1 MKFEVDKQERVV
13 VVTSKVEKLDAL
25 CAPELKG
32 ELVLANK
39 EGHRNMV
46 LDLSETRYIDSSGL
60 SAVLIGHRACRDAN
74 GTFVLSGLQPA
85 VAKLV
90 TISQL
95 DSVLKIVP
103 TAEGSD
109 RFRLYGGSRARPLI
123 KTYTLFHVVFIQ
135 PQCHCG
141 VDLGFLSHRFCP
153 V

>member
-1 MKFEVDKQERVV
+1 MTYFRRILNLDMKFEVDKQEKVV
-13 VVTSKVEKLDAL
+13 VVTAKVEKLDAL

-60 SAVLIGHRACRDAN
+60 SAVLIGHRGCRDAE
-74 GTFVLSGLQPA
+74 GTFVLCGLQPT

-90 TISQL
+90 SISQL

-103 TAEGSD
+103 TVQEAID
-109 RFRLYGGSRARPLI
+109 F
-123 KTYTLFHVVFIQ
+123 VFMEE
-135 PQCHCG
+135 
-141 VDLGFLSHRFCP
+141 VERDL
-153 V
+153 

>member
-1 MKFEVDKQERVV
+1 MTYFRRILIRAMKFEVDKQEKVV

-60 SAVLIGHRACRDAN
+60 SAVLIGHRGCRDAQ
-74 GTFVLSGLQPA
+74 GTFVLCGLQPT

-90 TISQL
+90 SISQL
-95 DSVLKIVP
+95 DNVLKIVP
-103 TAEGSD
+103 TVDEAIE
-109 RFRLYGGSRARPLI
+109 F
-123 KTYTLFHVVFIQ
+123 VFMEE
-135 PQCHCG
+135 
-141 VDLGFLSHRFCP
+141 VERDL
-153 V
+153 

>member
-60 SAVLIGHRACRDAN
+60 SAVLIGHRACRDAK
-74 GTFVLSGLQPA
+74 GTFVLCGLQPA

-90 TISQL
+90 TISRL
-95 DSVLKIVP
+95 DDVLKIVP
-103 TAEGSD
+103 TANEAID
-109 RFRLYGGSRARPLI
+109 F
-123 KTYTLFHVVFIQ
+123 VFMEE
-135 PQCHCG
+135 
-141 VDLGFLSHRFCP
+141 VERDL
-153 V
+153 